1 MVDGEQGAKAE
12 PVKVAAHAA
21 PVPWYRRPRNLA
33 VLGLV
38 VAAVGAGG
46 FVVAKRDSGPPP
58 PGSSVAGPGRTGPN
72 KTIAD
77 YLADNDLT
85 MTPVRVGEPGTPVVT
100 LPMPPGW
107 SDAGPDTPP
116 GVYGEMLYD
125 NATNPDDAPF
135 IDILLS
141 RLDGDA
147 DPAQVLEYA
156 TGELKNLPG
165 YRAVSE
171 PKLSQFSGFDSVQL
185 GGLYTKTGA
194 GEERIIAQKT
204 VVIPSPSGLF
214 VLQMNA
220 NAPKADAPAVQQAT
234 ALIDEQAKVTP

>member
-156 TGELKNLPG
+156 TGELKNLPDYIPG
-165 YRAVSE
+165 ADS
-171 PKLSQFSGFDSVQL
+171 KTSQLSGFAAVQL
-185 GGLYTKTGA
+185 AGLYTKN
-194 GEERIIAQKT
+194 GEQRIIAQKT
-204 VVIPSPSGLF
+204 VLIPSPNGLF

-220 NAPKADAPAVQQAT
+220 NAPKADASILQQAT
-234 ALIDEQAKVTP
+234 ALIDEQAKITP